1 MKAIFEKS
9 ILLDA
14 ILPALGSVS
23 GKNTIPAIEGINL
36 NCTAEDSCII
46 TAYDLEKGYRTEISC
61 QVVNPGNYIINA
73 QKLCQI
79 IRAMPGGFI
88 TIEIDANNIAKI
100 TSGKSEFEI
109 YAMNGADFPALP
121 VLKGDHG
128 FIIGQGVLRN
138 MITKTQF
145 AVAANDMRP
154 ELNGAFFKIEGN
166 KLTVVSCD
174 GSKMAIKEQ
183 ITDIENKND
192 DLSDLDMQFIIP
204 SKTLIEIMKLL
215 SDSEDTV
222 SIRLTR
228 KYVILFIDNVVFF
241 SRLIEN
247 EYIDYNRFLPKAP
260 KTFVK
265 IDCEAF
271 LGALERASLVT
282 EDKTMGQA
290 KSILRCNFE
299 DDILKISSVSVSGKV
314 YDEIFTEKTG
324 DDIMIGFNC
333 RYLLDALRACDSEK
347 LKLSLTSQLMGMTIE
362 PAEPM
367 EDGNFTFL
375 VLPVKIKE

>member
-1 MKAIFEKS
+1 MKTIFEKS

-23 GKNTIPAIEGINL
+23 AKNTIPAIEGINL
-36 NCTAEDSCII
+36 NCTEDGKCVI

-61 QVVNPGNYIINA
+61 DVVRPGNYIINA
-73 QKLCQI
+73 QKFAQI
-79 IRAMPGGFI
+79 IRAMPSGFI
-88 TIEIDANNIAKI
+88 TIDIDSSNIAKI
-100 TSGKSEFEI
+100 VSGKSEFEI
-109 YAMNGADFPALP
+109 YAMNGADFPQLPALR
-121 VLKGDHG
+121 GDHG
-128 FIIGQGVLRN
+128 FVIKQGILRN

-192 DLSDLDMQFIIP
+192 DQSELDMQFIIP
-204 SKTLIEIMKLL
+204 AKTLIEIMKLL
-215 SDSEDTV
+215 SDNDETV

-228 KYVILFIDNVVFF
+228 KYVILFIGSVIFF

-299 DDILKISSVSVSGKV
+299 DNMLKISSVSVSGKV
-314 YDEIFTEKTG
+314 YDEVFTEKQG
-324 DDIMIGFNC
+324 DDIVIGFNC

-347 LKLSLTSQLMGMTIE
+347 LKLSLTSQLMGMTLQ
-362 PAEPM
+362 PAEEG
-367 EDGNFTFL
+367 EDGTFTFL

>member
-1 MKAIFEKS
+1 MKTIFEKS

-23 GKNTIPAIEGINL
+23 GKNTIPAIEGISL
-36 NCTAEDSCII
+36 NCSEEGNCVI
-46 TAYDLEKGYRTEISC
+46 TSYDLEKGYRTEISC
-61 QVVNPGNYIINA
+61 ETVVKGHYIINA

-79 IRAMPGGFI
+79 IRAMPNGFI
-88 TIEIDANNIAKI
+88 TIEVDENNIARI
-100 TSGKSEFEI
+100 YSGKSEFEI
-109 YAMNGADFPALP
+109 YAMNGADFPSLP
-121 VLKGDHG
+121 VLKGDWG
-128 FIIGQGVLRN
+128 FEIERGVLKN

-145 AVAANDMRP
+145 AVAQNDMRP
-154 ELNGAFFKIEGN
+154 ELNGAFFKIEG
-166 KLTVVSCD
+166 KKITVVTCD
-174 GSKMAIKEQ
+174 GSKLAIKEQ
-183 ITDIENKND
+183 ITEIQNKND
-192 DLSDLDMQFIIP
+192 DGSELDMKFIIP
-204 SKTLIEIMKLL
+204 GKTLTELIKLL
-215 SDSEDTV
+215 SDNDEPL

-228 KYVILFIDNVVFF
+228 KYAIFIIDKVVFF

-290 KSILRCNFE
+290 RSILRCTFE
-299 DDILKISSVSVSGKV
+299 ENMLKISSVSVSGKV
-314 YDEIFTEKTG
+314 YDEIFTEKQG
-324 DDIMIGFNC
+324 EDLVIGFNC

-362 PAEPM
+362 PAEES
-367 EDGNFTFL
+367 EDSSFTFL
-375 VLPVKIKE
+375 VLPVKIKD

>member
-9 ILLDA
+9 VLLDA

-36 NCTAEDSCII
+36 NCSEDGNCVV
-46 TAYDLEKGYRTEISC
+46 TAYDLEKGYRTEITCEVSR
-61 QVVNPGNYIINA
+61 PGNYIINA

-79 IRAMPGGFI
+79 VRAMPQGFI
-88 TIEIDANNIAKI
+88 TLEVDQNNIARI
-100 TSGKSEFEI
+100 INGKSEFEI
-109 YAMNGADFPALP
+109 YAMNGADFPSLP
-121 VLKGDHG
+121 VLRGDHG
-128 FIIGQGVLRN
+128 FIISRGILKN

-145 AVAANDMRP
+145 AVAQNDMRP

-192 DLSDLDMQFIIP
+192 DESDLDMKFIIP
-204 SKTLIEIMKLL
+204 AKTLTELMKLL
-215 SDSEDTV
+215 SDNDETV
-222 SIRLTR
+222 SIRVTR
-228 KYVILFIDNVVFF
+228 KYVIFMIDKVIFF

-247 EYIDYNRFLPKAP
+247 EYIDYNRFLPKTP

-265 IDCEAF
+265 IDCESF

-290 KSILRCNFE
+290 KSILRCSFE
-299 DDILKISSVSVSGKV
+299 NNMLKISSVSVSGKV
-314 YDEIFTEKTG
+314 YDEIFTEKEG
-324 DDIMIGFNC
+324 EDIVIGFNC
-333 RYLLDALRACDSEK
+333 RYLLDALRACDTET
-347 LKLSLTSQLMGMTIE
+347 LKLSLTSQLMGMTIQ
-362 PAEPM
+362 PAQES
-367 EDGNFTFL
+367 EEGTFTFL

>member
-36 NCTAEDSCII
+36 NCSEEGVCVV

-61 QVVNPGNYIINA
+61 DVVRAGNYIINA

-79 IRAMPGGFI
+79 VKAMPSGFL
-88 TIEIDANNIAKI
+88 TLDIDSNNIAKI
-100 TSGKSEFEI
+100 ISGKSEFEI
-109 YAMNGADFPALP
+109 YAMNGADFPQLPALR
-121 VLKGDHG
+121 GDHG
-128 FIIGQGVLRN
+128 FVIKQSILRN

-154 ELNGAFFKIEGN
+154 ELNGAFFKIEGT

-183 ITDIENKND
+183 ITDLENKND
-192 DLSDLDMQFIIP
+192 DQSELDMQFIIP
-204 SKTLIEIMKLL
+204 AKTLIEIMKLL
-215 SDSEDTV
+215 SDSDDTV

-228 KYVILFIDNVVFF
+228 KYVILFIGKVIFF

-299 DDILKISSVSVSGKV
+299 DGMLKISSVSVSGKV
-314 YDEIFTEKTG
+314 YDEIFTEKEG
-324 DDIMIGFNC
+324 EDIMIGFNC

-347 LKLSLTSQLMGMTIE
+347 LKLSLTSQLMGMTIQ
-362 PAEPM
+362 PAEES
-367 EDGNFTFL
+367 EDGTFTFL

>member
-9 ILLDA
+9 VLLDA

-36 NCTAEDSCII
+36 NCTEDGNCVI
-46 TAYDLEKGYRTEISC
+46 TAYDLEKGYRTEVSC
-61 QVVNPGNYIINA
+61 EVSRPGNYIINA
-73 QKLCQI
+73 QKFCQI
-79 IRAMPGGFI
+79 VRAMPQGFI
-88 TIEIDANNIAKI
+88 TIEIDQNNIARI
-100 TSGKSEFEI
+100 INGKSEFEI
-109 YAMNGADFPALP
+109 YAMNGADFPSLP
-121 VLKGDHG
+121 VLRSEHG
-128 FIIGQGVLRN
+128 FVISRGVLKN

-145 AVAANDMRP
+145 AVAQNDMRP

-192 DLSDLDMQFIIP
+192 DESDLDMQFIIP
-204 SKTLIEIMKLL
+204 AKTLTELMKLL
-215 SDSEDTV
+215 ADNDETV
-222 SIRLTR
+222 SIRVTR
-228 KYVILFIDNVVFF
+228 KYVIFMIDKVVFF

-247 EYIDYNRFLPKAP
+247 EYIDYNRFLPKTP

-265 IDCEAF
+265 IDCESF

-290 KSILRCNFE
+290 KSILRCAFE
-299 DDILKISSVSVSGKV
+299 NNMLKISSVSVSGKV
-314 YDEIFTEKTG
+314 YDEIFTEKEG
-324 DDIMIGFNC
+324 EDIVIGFNC
-333 RYLLDALRACDSEK
+333 RYLLDALRSCDSEA
-347 LKLSLTSQLMGMTIE
+347 LKLSLTSSLMGMTIQ
-362 PAEPM
+362 PAE
-367 EDGNFTFL
+367 ESEEGTFTFL

>member
-9 ILLDA
+9 VLLDA

-36 NCTAEDSCII
+36 NCSEDGICII
-46 TAYDLEKGYRTEISC
+46 TAYDLEKGYRTEINC
-61 QVVNPGNYIINA
+61 EVARPGNYIINA
-73 QKLCQI
+73 HKLCQI
-79 IRAMPGGFI
+79 VRAMPQGFI
-88 TIEIDANNIAKI
+88 TLEIDQNNIARI
-100 TSGKSEFEI
+100 INGKSEFEI
-109 YAMNGADFPALP
+109 YAMNGADFPSLP
-121 VLKGDHG
+121 VLRSEHG
-128 FIIGQGVLRN
+128 FVISRGILKN

-145 AVAANDMRP
+145 AVAQNDMRP
-154 ELNGAFFKIEGN
+154 ELNGAFFRIDGN

-192 DLSDLDMQFIIP
+192 DQSELDMKFIIP
-204 SKTLIEIMKLL
+204 AKTLIELMKLL
-215 SDSEDTV
+215 SDNDETV

-228 KYVILFIDNVVFF
+228 KYVIFMIDKVIFF

-247 EYIDYNRFLPKAP
+247 EYIDYNRFLPKTP
-260 KTFVK
+260 KTYVK

-290 KSILRCNFE
+290 KSILRCSFE
-299 DDILKISSVSVSGKV
+299 NNMLKISSVSVSGKV
-314 YDEIFTEKTG
+314 YDEIYTEKEG
-324 DDIMIGFNC
+324 EDMVIGFNC
-333 RYLLDALRACDSEK
+333 RYLLDALRACDSES
-347 LKLSLTSQLMGMTIE
+347 LRLCLTSPLMGMTIQ
-362 PAEPM
+362 PAE
-367 EDGNFTFL
+367 EGEEGTFTFL